1 MRPASVG
8 ADGSWITELPYTV
21 IWTIKIWTVKTG
33 LALVLGLGS
42 GLMLGLGLIY
52 PDYDCPDFDCAA
64 CDR

>member
-1 MRPASVG
+1 
-8 ADGSWITELPYTV
+8 V